1 MIIYNIVLLIKNN
14 LDSFSN
20 VETITI
26 TIFVNLFMASFSKN
40 IPRLYIIKI
49 SKWFNMVMPI
59 VVLFYQDNGMG
70 MHDIFILKAIYS
82 VAIVVMEIPSGWMA
96 DIWGRKKTLILG
108 AVLGSAGFLAYSFS
122 YGFLA
127 FAVAEIILG
136 IGHSFVSGADSAML
150 FDSLKADNKT
160 KEYTK
165 QEGRITST
173 GNFAEAIAGILG
185 GFLAAI
191 SLRTPFF
198 FQFAV
203 AAIAIPAALT
213 LIEPKIHSTEHV
225 RSIKKLV
232 QNIKK
237 TLVVNKNLRISILL
251 SAVTGTA
258 TLTFA
263 WLVQPFFKAI
273 DLPVEMFGIFWTAL
287 NLTVGV
293 SSVFAHRVELFL
305 GKRYT
310 LLVIILL
317 LSVGYFLSGIAITFW
332 GVAFLFLFYLVRG
345 IATPVLKN
353 YINQYTESEVRAT
366 MLSVRNFIIRI
377 SFAVIGPLLGWIT
390 DNISLNY
397 AFILAGGIYLI
408 SALIIVFPWLK
419 RK

>member
-1 MIIYNIVLLIKNN
+1 MTN
-14 LDSFSN
+14 
-20 VETITI
+20 
-26 TIFVNLFMASFSKN
+26 FSKN
-40 IPRLYIIKI
+40 IPRLYLIKI

-108 AVLGSAGFLAYSFS
+108 AILGSVGFLAYSFS

-127 FAVAEIILG
+127 FVVAEIILG

-173 GNFAEAIAGILG
+173 GNFAEAFAGILG

-198 FQFAV
+198 FQFVV
-203 AAIAIPAALT
+203 AAMAIPAALT
-213 LIEPKIHSTEHV
+213 LIEPKVYSTEHV

-237 TLVVNKNLRISILL
+237 TLVVNQNLRISILL

-293 SSVFAHRVELFL
+293 SSVFAYRVELFL

-310 LLVIILL
+310 LLAIILL
-317 LSVGYFLSGIAITFW
+317 LATGYFLSGIAITFW
-332 GVAFLFLFYLVRG
+332 GVAFLFLFYLMRG
-345 IATPVLKN
+345 LATPVLKN

-397 AFILAGGIYLI
+397 AFILAGGIYLV
-408 SALIIVFPWLK
+408 SALIIVFPWI
-419 RK
+419 RRE